1 MGAKPNVKLR
11 RRGFTLVEIV
21 LALGL
26 IVLIAAMMF
35 QFYAMI
41 LDLRDRGKGRVESGY
56 LAQTI
61 AHQIAEE
68 VRACNGFLTQM
79 GPGIS
84 GTDRFISIQFVRIPD
99 KKVYRNLSVTED
111 LPPAECDI
119 RQVQYYL
126 AYEQDG
132 EELCDYEDYGVQQAP
147 CNLGLVRRE
156 VKTPLQTAFLDS
168 DDRSVALD
176 LISRDIQYIR
186 FRYFDGVDWLR
197 DWDLGEDARNA
208 NSLPQAVEI
217 TVGYGS
223 LPPPEETDDEEEE
236 ADSEAGSGDFTDT
249 DLTPAPPEP
258 YSPDKYTVTVR
269 LQQADSFFGSRLI
282 RAQRSTSGSG
292 GGF

>member
-1 MGAKPNVKLR
+1 MMVVKPTYQR
-11 RRGFTLVEIV
+11 CQRGFTLVEVV

-35 QFYAMI
+35 QFYATT
-41 LDLRDRGKGRVESGY
+41 LDMRDRGKRTVESGY
-56 LAQTI
+56 LAQRI

-68 VRACNGFLTQM
+68 VRACNGFLTAM

-84 GTDRFISIQFVRIPD
+84 GTERFISIQFVRIPD
-99 KKVYRNLSVTED
+99 KKVYRRLSVTD
-111 LPPAECDI
+111 DPPPAECDI

-132 EELCDYEDYGVQQAP
+132 EEMCDYEDFGIEAP

-176 LISRDIQYIR
+176 LLSREIQYIR

-197 DWDLGEDARNA
+197 DWDLGEDAANA

-217 TVGYGS
+217 TVGYHS
-223 LPPPEETDDEEEE
+223 LPPPQEEEEDDEE
-236 ADSEAGSGDFTDT
+236 SEAGSGDFTDT

-258 YSPDKYTVTVR
+258 YSPETYTVTVR

-282 RAQRSTSGSG
+282 RAQRSTTSG
-292 GGF
+292 GGGF